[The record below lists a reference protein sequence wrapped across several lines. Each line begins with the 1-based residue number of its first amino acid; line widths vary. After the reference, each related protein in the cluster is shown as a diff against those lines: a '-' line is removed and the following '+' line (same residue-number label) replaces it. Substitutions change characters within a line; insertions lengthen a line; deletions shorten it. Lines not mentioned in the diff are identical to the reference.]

1 MKGLG
6 TIVNALAVIFG
17 GIIGLFAKRL
27 INDRM
32 QETVIKATG
41 FSTIFLGA
49 SGTFA
54 RMLTSEDGGIT
65 LNATGS
71 MTIILSLVLGALV
84 GELIDIDA
92 RFEQFGG
99 WLRHK
104 TGSDG
109 DSQFINGFVTA
120 SLTVCIGAMAIMG
133 SIQDGIYGDH
143 ATLFAKAVL
152 DFVIIL
158 IMASSMGKG
167 CIFAFIPVAVL
178 QGGVTLLAAALS
190 GLMTPSVLDGLS
202 MVGNILICCVGVN
215 LVWPGTVRVANL
227 LPSIVFACALN
238 GLSIGG

>member
-6 TIVNALAVIFG
+6 TIVNALAIIAG
-17 GIIGLFAKRL
+17 GIIGLFCKKLLREKV
-27 INDRM
+27 

-41 FSTIFLGA
+41 FATIFLGA

-54 RMLTSEDGGIT
+54 KMLTSTDGGVT
-65 LNATGS
+65 LSAEGS
-71 MTIILSLVLGALV
+71 MTIILSLVLGALA
-84 GELIDIDA
+84 GEIIDIDA
-92 RFEQFGG
+92 AFERFGA

-120 SLTVCIGAMAIMG
+120 SLTVSIGAMAIMG

-152 DFVIIL
+152 DFVIVL

-167 CIFAFIPVAVL
+167 CVFSCIPVAVV
-178 QGGVTLLAAALS
+178 QGSMTLLASVLA
-190 GLMTPSVLDGLS
+190 GLMTPAMLDSLS

-215 LVWPGTVRVANL
+215 LVWPKTIRVANL
-227 LPSIVFACALN
+227 LPAIVVACAMAAF
-238 GLSIGG
+238 